1 MLTFFGDTKV
11 EWQTTEKKKRLCNK
25 VTHLGR
31 ETKTREAEGRVTML
45 LDSLVVAH
53 KLQPSYTPCG
63 KFSHSMTLSLIY
75 LRLLKEAGKVIPNS
89 PCIHHTHIYIQE
101 YYLQIAMF
109 QREREANYNTISKAW
124 QIKT

>member
-1 MLTFFGDTKV
+1 MLTFFGDTKF
-11 EWQTTEKKKRLCNK
+11 QLQKTEEHTRLCNK

-31 ETKTREAEGRVTML
+31 KTKTHAAEGRVTVL

-63 KFSHSMTLSLIY
+63 KFSHSVTPSLIY

-89 PCIHHTHIYIQE
+89 PCIHHTYIYPGILLA
-101 YYLQIAMF
+101 YCNVS
-109 QREREANYNTISKAW
+109 REGEASYNTI
-124 QIKT
+124 